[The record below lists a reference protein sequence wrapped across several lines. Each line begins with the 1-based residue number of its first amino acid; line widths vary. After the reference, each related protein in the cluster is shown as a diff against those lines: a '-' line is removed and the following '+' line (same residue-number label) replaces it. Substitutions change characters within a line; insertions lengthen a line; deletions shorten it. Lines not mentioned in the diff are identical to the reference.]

1 MSFFLEITHYCVGH
15 KVRLGFSVTS
25 YKNPNELF
33 WPTQYLQAKGI
44 IYVTCFQRFQE
55 EKKKY
60 IYIYI
65 YISFSYIHI
74 ARGYDEVK
82 HSQELTAKESEGRAQ
97 RNSSY
102 YACDFFANLRLFPSY
117 KLEKRA
123 SQPDTPTRVQISAL
137 PLKSILAHI
146 T

>member
-1 MSFFLEITHYCVGH
+1 MYPTLRCHPCEKQPGNLWFDYYAHTDVWTTGRE
-15 KVRLGFSVTS
+15 
-25 YKNPNELF
+25 KN
-33 WPTQYLQAKGI
+33 
-44 IYVTCFQRFQE
+44 
-55 EKKKY
+55 
-60 IYIYI
+60 IYI